1 MWRRLSCAATLEAPR
16 HPLTPQSIQLLY
28 KCDLHVWRRDP
39 ASRPRRRR
47 RARPVVAHDPPDPE
61 SPPKPCDYFDLIGG
75 TSTGGLIAIML
86 GRLQLTVGECIDA
99 YTSLSDK
106 VFEKKRHRATFSGKL
121 QGRFDTAG
129 LERAVRQILQD
140 CGKDEDTLLKDSAD
154 APCKVYG

>member
-1 MWRRLSCAATLEAPR
+1 
-16 HPLTPQSIQLLY
+16 
-28 KCDLHVWRRDP
+28 
-39 ASRPRRRR
+39 
-47 RARPVVAHDPPDPE
+47 
-61 SPPKPCDYFDLIGG
+61 
-75 TSTGGLIAIML
+75 ML